1 MWYSW
6 RIWKAGVARFRMNN
20 GKYIIAIMGK
30 DKALEKRKRG
40 RKAEK
45 PI

>member
-20 GKYIIAIMGK
+20 GKYIIAIRGK
-30 DKALEKRKRG
+30 DETLEKRKRG

-45 PI
+45 LI